1 MGNVLRFLCG
11 QWCKPTKDED
21 LESQGYHGVS
31 AVNVGVTALADDL
44 FHFEITSQVHMFSS
58 GFNFFEN
65 WNSNPNVFE
74 LSDQSNYEA
83 KIESSD

>member
-21 LESQGYHGVS
+21 LESQGYQGVS
-31 AVNVGVTALADDL
+31 AVNVGVTALAHDL

-65 WNSNPNVFE
+65 
-74 LSDQSNYEA
+74 
-83 KIESSD
+83 